1 MRRTYKLLHWDYGTN
16 RGVATDGTK
25 FDGEPIV
32 FEVRGQDLSPE
43 HNGHLLLN
51 EVFTAYEDSAGD
63 HHLYDIL
70 IEEGARAIA
79 TPSCYQPVGYADE
92 GASFVDADFSHLD
105 VKKTVEAGHPVPI
118 KDIITGET
126 IYTVPLHVGQNIEV
140 PEHSKVTF
148 YRTSNSTLEE
158 RVSKLEKDL
167 NELWNKVFGDEE
179 SR

>member
-1 MRRTYKLLHWDYGTN
+1 MRRTYNLLHWDYGTN

-105 VKKTVEAGHPVPI
+105 VKKTVEAGEPV
-118 KDIITGET
+118 
-126 IYTVPLHVGQNIEV
+126 LIELGNEAARALGT
-140 PEHSKVTF
+140 PYILNTKS
-148 YRTSNSTLEE
+148 LEV

-167 NELWNKVFGDEE
+167 NELWNKIFGDEE

>member
-92 GASFVDADFSHLD
+92 GETFQPGQAIPTEV
-105 VKKTVEAGHPVPI
+105 I
-118 KDIITGET
+118 KAET